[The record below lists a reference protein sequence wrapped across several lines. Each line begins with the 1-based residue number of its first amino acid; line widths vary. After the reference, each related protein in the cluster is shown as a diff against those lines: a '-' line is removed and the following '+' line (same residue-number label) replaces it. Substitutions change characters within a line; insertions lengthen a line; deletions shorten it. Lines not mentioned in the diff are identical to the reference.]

1 MDLKRYANQN
11 IWVSLLRILMCFVV
25 VQIHFQTIR
34 VTDMQI
40 KIHYLDDVAVPCF
53 MFVSF
58 YYMAKAILNSDIEKF
73 KSRLLRLYIPVLFW
87 NTFYF
92 VVKNIVSITVYGE
105 SYRNLRS
112 LFISFFCSNFDGLAN
127 QLWFLIVQIFELI
140 ALFIFLQ
147 FGKSQKTKL
156 VMLCS
161 LLIITFVYEYWGIFY
176 EFFAYGQYETRYT
189 LGRSMECMPFAI
201 CGILFYWLKNI
212 RNAKLIYAIPVIT
225 LPLTYYFRHHGPDV
239 SNWTWGYSGFYI
251 FFFTLAICTLV
262 FCLPVFKTEKL
273 KPVNIAI
280 NWLGSLT
287 MGVYC
292 LHLLVGWALDIIA
305 SFHMDLFPTRFGRDT
320 LVFDVIVFAIS
331 IVITILVKFVCSKL
345 KCKLPDYIM

>member
-11 IWVSLLRILMCFVV
+11 IWISLLRVFMCFVV
-25 VQIHFQTIR
+25 IQIHFQTIN

-40 KIHYLDDVAVPCF
+40 FIHRFDDMAVPCF
-53 MFVSF
+53 MFISF
-58 YYMAKAILNSDIEKF
+58 YYMGKALLNSDIDKF
-73 KSRLLRLYIPVLFW
+73 KSRLIRLYVPVLFW

-92 VVKNIVSITVYGE
+92 IVKNIISITIYGE
-105 SYRNLRS
+105 VYRNLRM

-127 QLWFLIVQIFELI
+127 QLWFLIVQILELI
-140 ALFIFLQ
+140 TLFIILQ
-147 FGKSQKTKL
+147 FGKTTNKKIIL
-156 VMLCS
+156 LCL

-201 CGILFYWLKNI
+201 CGVLFYWLKDVKKS
-212 RNAKLIYAIPVIT
+212 KLIYAIPVVAF
-225 LPLTYYFRHHGPDV
+225 PVAYVFKHHGPDV
-239 SNWTWGYSGFYI
+239 SSWTWGYGGFYI
-251 FFFTLAICTLV
+251 FFFTITICSLV
-262 FCLPVFKTEKL
+262 FCLPNLKIEKL

-287 MGVYC
+287 MGIYC
-292 LHLLVGWALDIIA
+292 LHLIIGWALDVIA
-305 SFHMDLFPTRFGRDT
+305 SFHMDLFPTKFGRDT

-331 IVITILVKFVCSKL
+331 LVITMIIRLISGKL
-345 KCKLPDYIM
+345 KFKFTDYIM